1 MAMLRL
7 VCASTALWI
16 ASGGMAFAMDIV
28 DGAACAHL
36 ALQIEDLGLQNEE
49 MLNAISEA
57 QVEASAN
64 RKADPSGAMMEQH
77 KALVALRQTWIAEY
91 ESQCANAS
99 MNVKDLTRICRP
111 AGGQFKFRDTAF
123 CKPVREA
130 GL

>member
-16 ASGGMAFAMDIV
+16 ASGGLALAMDVV
-28 DGAACAHL
+28 DGSACAHL
-36 ALQIEDLGLQNEE
+36 ALQIEDLGLENEG

-57 QVEASAN
+57 QIEASTN
-64 RKADPSGAMMEQH
+64 RKADSSGAMMEQH
-77 KALVALRQTWIAEY
+77 KALVALRQRWIADY
-91 ESQCANAS
+91 EARCANAS

-111 AGGQFKFRDTAF
+111 EGGQFKFRNTAF
-123 CKPVREA
+123 CKPVRDA